1 MSTTTDV
8 REVAKAA
15 REIAV
20 DVSQELPE
28 TLRSA
33 DAWLRETAARQPL
46 LALGA
51 ALAAGYAVGRLLA
64 RR

>member
-1 MSTTTDV
+1 MAMTDV
-8 REVAKAA
+8 KEAARTA

-20 DVSQELPE
+20 DVRNELPD

-33 DAWLRETAARQPL
+33 DVWLRDAAQRQPL

-51 ALAAGYAVGRLLA
+51 AVIAGYAVGRMLA

>member
-1 MSTTTDV
+1 MVAMTDV
-8 REVAKAA
+8 REAAKTA

-20 DVSQELPE
+20 DVRNELPE
-28 TLRSA
+28 ALHNA
-33 DAWLRETAARQPL
+33 DVWLRDAAQRQPL

-51 ALAAGYAVGRLLA
+51 ALVAGYAVGRMLA

>member
-1 MSTTTDV
+1 MAMTDV
-8 REVAKAA
+8 KEAARTA

-20 DVSQELPE
+20 DVRNELPD
-28 TLRSA
+28 TLRQA
-33 DAWLRETAARQPL
+33 DVWLRDAAQRQPL

-51 ALAAGYAVGRLLA
+51 ALIAGYAVGRMLA

>member
-1 MSTTTDV
+1 MSMNDV
-8 REVAKAA
+8 REVAKTA
-15 REIAV
+15 REIAA
-20 DVSQELPE
+20 DATQELPE

-33 DAWLRETAARQPL
+33 DAWLRETATRQPL

>member
-1 MSTTTDV
+1 MAMTDV
-8 REVAKAA
+8 REATKAA

-20 DVSQELPE
+20 DVRNELPE
-28 TLRSA
+28 ALRNA
-33 DAWLRETAARQPL
+33 DVWVREAAQRQPL

-51 ALAAGYAVGRLLA
+51 ALVAGYAVGRMLA